1 MEQVSI
7 DNILVSL
14 TFIFLH
20 CLLFILNYKLMR
32 KRILHPAV
40 LFSLVWLVV
49 VTAHFIFSFT
59 ILDELPPLSI
69 TTYLVFFVGTLSFS
83 LGAFL
88 ETIILTGK
96 MSATAE
102 PLEAPGADKNNI
114 SKRVLYILVAIVVIG
129 LPFFLQAS
137 YRIFIASNIDNFFV
151 GLRSEL
157 LYGDED
163 IGALKYLFAFSL
175 VVFAFVLQSY
185 LKKKDLRG
193 RILVIISFIATML
206 YAIFTTGRLLF
217 LFVLAVYLG
226 MRFIHGRAFSTKKVM
241 GLAAIFMVV
250 FIVFGVVYG
259 KGGNIEGSAYENVKP
274 AAEGTA
280 IYMVASLNALDKEM
294 QNPFLVNYNGNN
306 SLRFFLKVA
315 KTLNIIPNAEVSDL
329 IPDFVL
335 VPYPTNVY
343 TMYSPYIR
351 DFGILYAWLI
361 VAFLGFL
368 HALLFNKASEKKNF
382 RLSFWYSLLLFPLI
396 VSFFADQ
403 YFSLLSFWIQFAV
416 FIEAVILL
424 NKLFT
429 SRKW

>member
-1 MEQVSI
+1 
-7 DNILVSL
+7 
-14 TFIFLH
+14 
-20 CLLFILNYKLMR
+20 MR

-49 VTAHFIFSFT
+49 ISAHLFFSFT
-59 ILDELPPLSI
+59 VLDELPPLSI
-69 TTYLVFFVGTLSFS
+69 TTYLVFFIGALSFS
-83 LGAFL
+83 LGAFI
-88 ETIILTGK
+88 ETIMFQKGSLVTEMPALEISTGENK
-96 MSATAE
+96 
-102 PLEAPGADKNNI
+102 I
-114 SKRVLYILVAIVVIG
+114 SNRLLYILLAIVVAG

-163 IGALKYLFAFSL
+163 IGPLKYLFAFSL
-175 VVFAFVLQSY
+175 VVFAFVLQSS
-185 LKKKDLRG
+185 LKKQNLNG
-193 RILVIISFIATML
+193 RILVIIGFISTMI
-206 YAIFTTGRLLF
+206 YAVFMTGRLLF

-226 MRFIHGRAFSTKKVM
+226 MRFIHGRSFSTKKVF
-241 GLAAIFMVV
+241 GLAALFMIV
-250 FIVFGVVYG
+250 FIIFGVVYG
-259 KGGNIEGSAYENVKP
+259 KGGNIEGSAYENMKP

-351 DFGILYAWLI
+351 DFGIVYAWLI

-368 HALLFNKASEKKNF
+368 QAYLFNKAIEKKTF
-382 RLSFWYSLLLFPLI
+382 RFSFWYSLLLFPLI
-396 VSFFADQ
+396 ISFFADQ